1 MAISDLIPNIFGS
14 TPEAYRGLLTSEQST
29 GLEKRANLGG
39 LLGFAGALA
48 QGMSPQGYRRSALQ
62 NILSAAGAG
71 FGAAGQTYESG
82 IGQLS
87 TLQKLQQSQAQ
98 IEAMNQLL
106 SNPSIDP
113 QIKALIRVDPA
124 AGIKY
129 LVENVPLQQAIR
141 GDSTNQ
147 PAPSAAAT
155 PSTPSPVPAGS
166 LYESYDYDPIST
178 EILKS
183 QLAGGKPTTPAPADS
198 GQLAPVTVQPKADP
212 IRSQIDRL
220 LSQNDRLSIV
230 PGEGAQKKID
240 TNIKQID
247 SLRKQLDRRSVEEF
261 DFKSVEDIVPPQF
274 KGRVA
279 SLRDAAKEG
288 SLSMNDLM
296 IGIRD
301 IEKGA
306 IEFVT
311 KQQDYTNQ
319 DRRVAAGMF
328 QGRAIESLNPVELMQ
343 LENKLFDLGI
353 RKARA
358 GATTINMPSESERTA
373 GYLTTRLKNSLA
385 QLQTAVG
392 ETPTAAS
399 PNFRA
404 ELVKYVTKSDYL
416 KNLANPEARQRVE
429 AAELDILDAAL
440 TLATGAA
447 YTREQLESTRST
459 YFPALGDKP
468 ANIRDKAIRLD
479 KLLKDAAMTKAG
491 RSAPALDGANSAFD
505 MDAINQELERRKKG
519 K

>member
-1 MAISDLIPNIFGS
+1 MASIQDILSKLPFAS
-14 TPEAYRGLLTSEQST
+14 TPEIYQGLLKPEQAT
-29 GLEKRANLGG
+29 ALERRANLGG
-39 LLGFAGALA
+39 LLGSVSALA
-48 QGMSPQGYRRSALQ
+48 QGMSAQGAPRSALQ
-62 NILSAAGAG
+62 NILTSIAAGY
-71 FGAAGQTYESG
+71 GAAGQTYESG
-82 IGQLS
+82 INQLS
-87 TLQKLQQSQAQ
+87 SLQKLQQSQAQ
-98 IEAMNQLL
+98 IDSVNRLLQNPEIANDPMMVAYIRANPLEA
-106 SNPSIDP
+106 
-113 QIKALIRVDPA
+113 
-124 AGIKY
+124 IKY
-129 LVENVPLQQAIR
+129 FAEMAPLQRAIS
-141 GDSTNQ
+141 GGA
-147 PAPSAAAT
+147 PAPSAAPAAPAVPAA
-155 PSTPSPVPAGS
+155 PSGAVTTETLSGEALPGVVVEGKPSPTLGFENQKNELMGRINKLRGVNQRISDIPTERASKLRSDNNSEITNLQNQIKLIDEQIGRISVAG
-166 LYESYDYDPIST
+166 YDF
-178 EILKS
+178 
-183 QLAGGKPTTPAPADS
+183 QA
-198 GQLAPVTVQPKADP
+198 
-212 IRSQIDRL
+212 
-220 LSQNDRLSIV
+220 
-230 PGEGAQKKID
+230 
-240 TNIKQID
+240 
-247 SLRKQLDRRSVEEF
+247 
-261 DFKSVEDIVPPQF
+261 VEDLVPQQF

-279 SLRDAAKEG
+279 SLRQAAETG
-288 SLSMNDLM
+288 TITMNDLTQ
-296 IGIRD
+296 RLQA
-301 IEKGA
+301 IEKDA
-306 IEFVT
+306 TEFVM
-311 KQQDYTNQ
+311 KRKDYTNQ
-319 DRRVAAGMF
+319 ERRVAAGMF
-328 QGRAIESLNPVELMQ
+328 PGKFIDELEPFELMQ
-343 LENKLFDLGI
+343 LENKLFDLDI
-353 RKARA
+353 KKRKA